1 VFTTL
6 DALHQELT
14 TTGTFSGLYTALM
27 ASEPPLAVRSHADS
41 DTGLVF
47 FEQSPRH
54 RNSPIRGSITFNADT
69 GAVIIAADGYNVPRW
84 LTALERLTTPTA
96 AWTWQPASDHKPGTL
111 EGVLRLGPSVT
122 AETRLGGSPQ
132 GYAVDAGLAIIPAD
146 REHCEPTWAL
156 AVAAVGVLVTEDPA
170 YRSPVL
176 PAPDLSTFTGPATDY
191 PAAVATVAEALALL
205 DENEDFDNARYDDPI
220 WPTRV
225 EGAAVRALR
234 DLRDAL
240 INAIPLQQSEQ
251 LDPEPGSADADER
264 GGTRA

>member
-1 VFTTL
+1 MFTTH

-14 TTGTFSGLYTALM
+14 ATGTFSGFYTALM
-27 ASEPPLAVRSHADS
+27 ASEPPLAIRSHTDS
-41 DTGLVF
+41 EFGLVF

-54 RNSPIRGSITFNADT
+54 RNSPIRGSITFNTDS
-69 GAVIIAADGYNVPRW
+69 GAVIIAADGYNAPRW

-96 AWTWQPASDHKPGTL
+96 TWSWQPASDHKLGTL

-132 GYAVDAGLAIIPAD
+132 GYAADAALAVIPAD
-146 REHCEPTWAL
+146 REHCEPVWAL

-176 PAPDLSTFTGPATDY
+176 PAPDLSTLTGPATNY

-205 DENEDFDNARYDDPI
+205 DENVDFGTARDHDPI
-220 WPTRV
+220 WPTV
-225 EGAAVRALR
+225 AEGAAVRALR

-251 LDPEPGSADADER
+251 LDPEPDTADADER